1 MYFRYESMEDIEAKL
16 RDGQVLS
23 GLITMKDDTYF
34 LEDHLWLVFGK
45 NGSKVSIVPLRQI
58 YDGKSNTFI
67 GFSYH

>member
-45 NGSKVSIVPLRQI
+45 KDQR
-58 YDGKSNTFI
+58 
-67 GFSYH
+67 